1 MSKQLRHLFTA
12 WLFLGLTLAG
22 LNAQAAWWEFGR
34 SEGEPVITDIKF
46 NKVDVSR
53 AEDRV
58 VLTREDL
65 EQGVVTVR
73 GRAEVRRGL
82 VGLVE
87 YSVDGG
93 NKWHKATLGDR
104 GLFSFDLRPELERE
118 YDFRVRALTTTG
130 QISDQDDHSFL
141 LMISAV
147 NPQEGVRQ
155 AFMQLLR
162 AYMEEN
168 RSAFM
173 RLVSRDF
180 EGNETALEDAVTDDF
195 RYLDNI
201 RIEPNIAR
209 VAQFDKTYEVYF
221 TFNRSVQT
229 RSGAMLRDSAA
240 TIAGFV
246 REGEGFKLSRMSAP
260 LIFGISNPDE
270 IATSVTTQSVG
281 SNVITLDPRTGEAS
295 TQAQTSTVGGA
306 SVNSGTVTSSI
317 TSQIQFE
324 GFEFDTDSETAETN
338 PFPPNGDIAFSRVPG
353 GDFILWFKGGV
364 ENKPVAGTIDSVT
377 TAPEGGYVMQPE
389 IFNPPLGTYVLR
401 LLGNKYAVIEITSI
415 TPGGQPDVGTVIFRY
430 KYQPN
435 GSRNF

>member
-1 MSKQLRHLFTA
+1 MSKQLRNLFTA
-12 WLFLGLTLAG
+12 WLFLCLALVG

-34 SEGEPVITDIKF
+34 SDGEPVITDLKF
-46 NKVDVSR
+46 NKVDTAR

-65 EQGVVTVR
+65 EQGVITVR

-82 VGLVE
+82 IGLVE

-93 NKWHKATLGDR
+93 HKWLKATLGDR

-118 YDFRVRALTTTG
+118 YDFRIRALTTTG
-130 QISDQDDHSFL
+130 QVSDQEDHSFF
-141 LMISAV
+141 LMISAL
-147 NPQEGVRQ
+147 NPQDGVRQ

-162 AYMEEN
+162 AYMDEN

-173 RLVSRDF
+173 GLVSRNF
-180 EGNETALEDAVTDDF
+180 EGNETALDDAVTDDF

-209 VAQFDKTYEVYF
+209 VAQFDQTYEVYF

-260 LIFGISNPDE
+260 LIFGISNPEE

-295 TQAQTSTVGGA
+295 TQAQTATVSGS
-306 SVNSGTVTSSI
+306 SVNSGTIISNI
-317 TSQIQFE
+317 TSQILFE
-324 GFEFDTDSETAETN
+324 GFDFDADDETTETA
-338 PFPPNGDIAFSRVPG
+338 PPPNGDIAFARG
-353 GDFILWFKGGV
+353 GGGIFVLYFKGGV
-364 ENKPVAGTIDSVT
+364 EFQQVGGTIDSVT
-377 TAPEGGYVMQPE
+377 SAPAAGYMNQPE
-389 IFNPPLGTYVLR
+389 INDPSTGVYILK

-415 TPGGQPDVGTVIFRY
+415 TPGGQPDMGTVTFRY

>member
-1 MSKQLRHLFTA
+1 MSKRLRNLFTA
-12 WLFLGLTLAG
+12 WLFLGLGLVG

-34 SEGEPVITDIKF
+34 SDGEPVITDLKF
-46 NKVDVSR
+46 NRVDTAR
-53 AEDRV
+53 AEERV
-58 VLTREDL
+58 ILAREDL
-65 EQGVVTVR
+65 EQGLITVR
-73 GRAEVRRGL
+73 GRAEVRRGMI
-82 VGLVE
+82 GLVE

-93 NKWHKATLGDR
+93 QKWLKATLGDR
-104 GLFSFDLRPELERE
+104 GLFSFELRPELERE

-130 QISDQDDHSFL
+130 QVSDQDDHSFL
-141 LMISAV
+141 LLVSAA
-147 NPQEGVRQ
+147 NPQDGVRQ
-155 AFMQLLR
+155 AFLQLLR

-173 RLVSRDF
+173 GLVSRDF
-180 EGNETALEDAVTDDF
+180 EGNETALDDAITDDF

-201 RIEPNIAR
+201 RIEPNISR
-209 VAQFDKTYEVYF
+209 VAQFDKTYEIYF

-260 LIFGISNPDE
+260 LIFGISNPGE

-281 SNVITLDPRTGEAS
+281 SNVITLDPRTGEAA
-295 TQAQTSTVGGA
+295 TQAQAATVGGS
-306 SVNSGTVTSSI
+306 SVNSGTVTSTI
-317 TSQIQFE
+317 ASQIQSE
-324 GFEFDTDSETAETN
+324 GFEFDTDSETAETT
-338 PFPPNGDIAFSRVPG
+338 PFPPNGDIAFSRDG
-353 GDFILWFKGGV
+353 GGTFRLSFKGGV
-364 ENKPVAGTIDSVT
+364 ENQQVGGSIDAVT
-377 TAPEGGYVMQPE
+377 TAPATGYVAQPE
-389 IFNPPLGTYVLR
+389 INNPTTGVYILK

-415 TPGGQPDVGTVIFRY
+415 TPGGQPDMGTVIFRY